1 MMLSVDTKVDVQY
14 RNGGISMEKIPSAVY
29 TRELREEAVKMII
42 EGGMKASEVARI
54 LSIPKSTITYW
65 IRAEKKGR
73 LSCVGS
79 SKKPMSETEME
90 ILNLKRELAQVK
102 MERDFLK
109 KASAY
114 FAKESHPGTRS

>member
-1 MMLSVDTKVDVQY
+1 M
-14 RNGGISMEKIPSAVY
+14 
-29 TRELREEAVKMII
+29 KMIT

-54 LSIPKSTITYW
+54 LYTLKSTITYW
-65 IRAEKKGR
+65 VRAEKKGKA
-73 LSCVGS
+73 SNVGS
-79 SKKPMSETEME
+79 SKKPLSETELE
-90 ILNLKRELAQVK
+90 LLNLKRELAQVK